1 MKTFE
6 EDSSFF
12 FPVIIMGEAQE
23 LSLESWM
30 RDLPEQLKDIPFIY
44 LAIPGIS
51 FYVLVYVMLC
61 RIYLFF
67 LVI

>member
-1 MKTFE
+1 MFEDFE

-23 LSLESWM
+23 LNLESWM

-51 FYVLVYVMLC
+51 FYVLV
-61 RIYLFF
+61 
-67 LVI
+67 